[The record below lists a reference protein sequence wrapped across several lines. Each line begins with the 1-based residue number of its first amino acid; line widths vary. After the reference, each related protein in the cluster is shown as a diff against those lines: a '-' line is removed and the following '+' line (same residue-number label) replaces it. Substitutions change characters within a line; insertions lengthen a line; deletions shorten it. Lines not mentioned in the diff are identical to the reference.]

1 MVTIRLLGAESNG
14 INNYCVDGAGL
25 QRWSSRSESHLTI
38 QRERRGQS
46 GHRQA
51 ALLYGHVLN
60 KYDMALL
67 KNELRSLAYE
77 VILAEGLRDLTM
89 AQRLALTMF
98 YRNLHTHEAIEIL
111 LKQKLVEDAL
121 LAAMVAF
128 SGLGK
133 LRLDPRIVRIIHEVI
148 GVPLKY
154 FPLLAACEFV
164 GALGL
169 VLGIWWPSLGVA
181 AGIGLVLYFV
191 GAIVSHVRVGDV
203 KGMGPVAFM
212 LTVSVAALALRIL
225 TQKLGSRRLNC
236 ECSPEA
242 LRIFTK

>member
-1 MVTIRLLGAESNG
+1 
-14 INNYCVDGAGL
+14 
-25 QRWSSRSESHLTI
+25 
-38 QRERRGQS
+38 
-46 GHRQA
+46 
-51 ALLYGHVLN
+51 
-60 KYDMALL
+60 
-67 KNELRSLAYE
+67 
-77 VILAEGLRDLTM
+77 M

-98 YRNLHTHEAIEIL
+98 YRSLQTHEAIEIL

-181 AGIGLVLYFV
+181 AGIDLVLCFV
-191 GAIVSHVRVGDV
+191 GAVSHVRVGDV
-203 KGMGPVAFM
+203 KGMGPAAFM

-225 TQKLGSRRLNC
+225 TQKLGK
-236 ECSPEA
+236 A
-242 LRIFTK
+242 G